1 MAVFYTL
8 YQNNREGFATKGKWY
23 ARVRVNKVKTM
34 KDIAREIQDIA
45 SVRKSDVMAV
55 LTELPDVMNKM
66 LQEGHRVKLD
76 GFGSFKVG
84 IKTKPSDTVKDFS
97 VTKNI
102 KSSHIIFQ
110 PDRLYEA
117 NGKKGTRFLA
127 STLEFSEWGRG
138 SGDEGSN
145 P

>member
-1 MAVFYTL
+1 MAIFYRL
-8 YQNNREGFATKGKWY
+8 YQNNREGFAGKGKWY
-23 ARVRVNKVKTM
+23 ARVKVNKVKTM

-84 IKTKPSDTVKDFS
+84 LKTSPAATAQEFTAAKNVKGMRLNFLNEWTVDKNGKRTISMLQDVTVKELP
-97 VTKNI
+97 KNAVETE
-102 KSSHIIFQ
+102 
-110 PDRLYEA
+110 P
-117 NGKKGTRFLA
+117 
-127 STLEFSEWGRG
+127 
-138 SGDEGSN
+138 
-145 P
+145 

>member
-102 KSSHIIFQ
+102 
-110 PDRLYEA
+110 
-117 NGKKGTRFLA
+117 
-127 STLEFSEWGRG
+127 
-138 SGDEGSN
+138 
-145 P
+145 